1 MAITDNY
8 SKLQELTMEKDFNK
22 QFEIISRGAV
32 DLLPEEEFKERLKS
46 SIKKNH
52 PLRVKMGF
60 DPTAPDIHLGHT
72 VGIRKLRQFQELGH
86 QVVLIVGDYTA
97 MVGDPSG
104 RSATRPRL
112 NHAEVLANAKTYQKQ
127 FFKILDRSRTEVHFN
142 SEWFEKMDFNDVMEL
157 AARFTVARILE
168 RDDFENRFKSG
179 NPISIHELMYPLMQA
194 YDSVAIKADVEIGAT
209 EQKFNLLTGREIQ
222 QDYGLEPQLVLTI
235 PVLVGVDGHNRMS
248 KSLSNYIGID
258 EPPEEMFGKTMSI
271 PDSLVYSYFELVTDV
286 SADRL
291 AEVKEKLK
299 DGITNPMQIKKEL
312 GEVIVEM
319 YHSRQAAV
327 KAREEFERVFS
338 KRQAPE
344 EVPEFDCS
352 RYDGDVWIVKLL
364 TDSRMASTSG
374 EARRL
379 IRGGG
384 VSIDGKK
391 VADEKVELKLKNGM
405 LLRVG
410 KRRFLKLRCK

>member
-1 MAITDNY
+1 MAITDKY
-8 SKLQELTMEKDFNK
+8 SRLQELTMEKDFNK

-32 DLLPEEEFKERLKS
+32 DLLPEEEFKERLKN
-46 SIKKNH
+46 SIKKNR

-127 FFKILDRSRTEVHFN
+127 FFKILDKASTEVHFN

-258 EPPEEMFGKTMSI
+258 EPPKEMFGKTMSI

-291 AEVKEKLK
+291 AEVKEKLR
-299 DGITNPMQIKKEL
+299 DGITNPMEIKKEL

-319 YHSRQAAV
+319 YHSRQAAA
-327 KAREEFERVFS
+327 KARREFESVFS

-352 RYDGDVWIVKLL
+352 RYNGSVWIVKLL

-384 VSIDGKK
+384 VSIDGEKI
-391 VADEKVELKLKNGM
+391 ADEKVELKLKNGM

-410 KRRFLKLRCK
+410 KRRFLKLKCK